1 MIIYLS
7 GEELGLMQQTF
18 SGMAQRRLVMEQ
30 HKAIDFRDGEEAMA
44 QRRSWTDHHVIP
56 HLPVFRSKLDR
67 HALRKVGHHIDGEV
81 HHWRVVELWSG
92 GTIGAEK
99 QGRMRIGTGSSPL
112 GNPD

>member
-18 SGMAQRRLVMEQ
+18 NGMAQRRLVMER
-30 HKAIDFRDGEEAMA
+30 HKAIDFRDGEEVMA

-67 HALRKVGHHIDGEV
+67 HALREVGDDVDGEV
-81 HHWRVVELWSG
+81 RLCWWRRILQCRRRGEHVG
-92 GTIGAEK
+92 GG
-99 QGRMRIGTGSSPL
+99 GMRIGRGIGLTV
-112 GNPD
+112 